1 MPLLRVEGVNSFYG
15 RSHILFDVSLD
26 IDKGETVAILGRNGS
41 GRTTTLK
48 TIMGLITPTPGRILL
63 DGEDISGLHPYQVAK
78 KGVSYVPEERRVF
91 TTLSVGDNLEVAEKV
106 GRKGHWTRE
115 RVLKTFHMLVPL
127 LNRKGGH
134 LSGGE
139 QQMVAIARGLIQ
151 NPALLVLDEPTEGLA
166 PGIVKD
172 AFSVIRTIK
181 EQGEAAILLV
191 EQDVKATLS
200 LSDRVYVLGGGRIV
214 FHGTPQEL
222 EARPDVKKEHLGV

>member
-1 MPLLRVEGVNSFYG
+1 MPLLSVENVNSYYG
-15 RSHILFDVSLD
+15 RSHILFGVSLE
-26 IDKGETVAILGRNGS
+26 INKGETVAILGRNGS

-48 TIMGLITPTPGRILL
+48 TIMGLITPNPGRVLL
-63 DGEDISGLHPYQVAK
+63 NGEDISGLNPYQVAK

-91 TTLSVGDNLEVAEKV
+91 TTLTVRDNLAVAEKV
-106 GRKGHWTRE
+106 GRKGYWTRD
-115 RVLKTFHMLVPL
+115 RVLEMFHMLVPL

-151 NPALLVLDEPTEGLA
+151 NPDLLILDEPTEGLA

-181 EQGEAAILLV
+181 EKGDASILLV
-191 EQDVKATLS
+191 EQDVRATLS
-200 LSDRVYVLGGGRIV
+200 LSDRVYILGEGRIV
-214 FHGTPQEL
+214 FHGAPQEL